1 MLKRAFLVIGT
12 LLLSAALAQFR
23 GHKDGNELKGHKVV
37 KLRGV
42 DFGSFVE
49 LSQLDID
56 IWSHDSDRHEVIAHV
71 DPDQFEILQLMP
83 EIQMSVLNDN
93 VQIQVDRERSRVAT
107 IGRRL
112 RAMAVSSSIQSG
124 DLWFSNYHN
133 YEEIKEWYQKLAT
146 RYHKSVQFVP
156 RIGRTHQGRDI
167 FAIHINLTPVRKGKK
182 QIWIQGLI
190 HAREW
195 ISGAVVQY
203 LTHQLVQ
210 SSNESSTLPDV
221 EYIIIPVVNPDGYV
235 FTWNGNRLWRKNM
248 APGILGKGVDLN
260 RNFDEHWGQGG
271 ASKIPISDTY
281 QGPKAASE
289 PETLAIQ
296 NYFKKQKNIVGVID
310 WHCYSQ
316 LILYPYG
323 WTSSHIEN
331 YDDYQE
337 LTLLMS
343 KAFKI
348 NGRLYKPRQSCDL
361 YPTSGS
367 ATDWFVGEQTARTNN
382 YLPFSLA
389 IELPPPPTDG
399 SGFMLDPKYIRP
411 VGEES
416 WAALNKFV
424 QFSVE
429 KAPPRR

>member
-1 MLKRAFLVIGT
+1 MLKRIFFVVGT
-12 LLLSAALAQFR
+12 LLLGIALAQPQER
-23 GHKDGNELKGHKVV
+23 KDNDELEGHKVV
-37 KLRGV
+37 RLRGV
-42 DFGSFVE
+42 DFGSLAE

-71 DPDQFEILQLMP
+71 DPDQFEMLQLMP
-83 EIQMSVLNDN
+83 EIQMSILNDN
-93 VQIQVDRERSRVAT
+93 IQLQVNIERRKVAI

-112 RAMAVSSSIQSG
+112 QAMSVSSSQSD
-124 DLWFSNYHN
+124 DLWFSNYHS

-146 RYHKSVQFVP
+146 RYCKFVRLVP
-156 RIGRTHQGRDI
+156 QIGTTHQGRDI

-195 ISGAVVQY
+195 ISGAIVQC

-210 SSNESSTLPDV
+210 SSKDSGNLPDV
-221 EYIIIPVVNPDGYV
+221 EYIIIPVVNPDGYT
-235 FTWNGNRLWRKNM
+235 FTWSGNRLWRKNM

-260 RNFDEHWGQGG
+260 RNFDDHWGQGG

-281 QGPKAASE
+281 QGPNAASE
-289 PETLAIQ
+289 PETRAIQ
-296 NYFKKQKNIVGVID
+296 NYFKKQKNIVGAID

-323 WTSSHIEN
+323 WTSNHIKN

-337 LTLLMS
+337 LTHLMS

-348 NGRLYKPRQSCDL
+348 NGRTYKPKQSCDL

-367 ATDWFVGEQTARTNN
+367 TTDWFVGEQTAKTNN

-389 IELPPPPTDG
+389 IELPPTPTEG
-399 SGFMLDPKYIRP
+399 SGFLIDPKYIRP
-411 VGEES
+411 IGEES
-416 WAALNKFV
+416 WAAFSKFV
-424 QFSVE
+424 QFAVE
-429 KAPPRR
+429 RAPSRH